1 MDAAVLS
8 ETPGWV
14 VAIVD
19 SPAVR
24 VAARVLLTSAY
35 WVSGLTKLLNFKG
48 ALAEEASFHLRPP
61 ALFAGITIF
70 VQLVGSALVIADYM
84 LWLGAGMLAVFTLA
98 AMIVAYP
105 FWRVA
110 PAQRMM
116 TFTSFCEHLGLI
128 AGFML
133 ATLVSTLPV
142 GR

>member
-1 MDAAVLS
+1 MDMAALAD
-8 ETPGWV
+8 TPGWV

-19 SPAVR
+19 SSAVR
-24 VAARVLLTSAY
+24 TAARVLLTSAY

-48 ALAEEASFHLRPP
+48 ALAEETSFHLRPP

-128 AGFML
+128 ASFML
-133 ATLVSTLPV
+133 ATLVSTLPI